1 MKVNPLVRMSK
12 EAPNVNDSSRLV
24 TSFGGRTS
32 EGAADI
38 GAENNSSS
46 GSGDSDEDTSSSGD
60 GGGASA
66 SEVKKIVKKL
76 RQNVWMPEDD
86 GLYAGKFELEAT
98 QESLLATNKKLDSVQ
113 TQLNDFEAYQEE
125 QRATNAIKYR
135 TIDEKLKAMDARVV
149 DALEKLD

>member
-1 MKVNPLVRMSK
+1 M
-12 EAPNVNDSSRLV
+12 V
-24 TSFGGRTS
+24 TSYAGRTS
-32 EGAADI
+32 EGAANI
-38 GAENNSSS
+38 EAENNSSS
-46 GSGDSDEDTSSSGD
+46 GSGESDEDTSSSED

-76 RQNVWMPEDD
+76 RENVWMPEDD

-98 QESLLATNKKLDSVQ
+98 QESLLTTNKKLDSVQ

-125 QRATNAIKYR
+125 QRAKNASKLR
-135 TIDEKLKAMDARVV
+135 TFDEKLKSMDARVV